1 MSNADMFLD
10 MARTAHVKGQTE
22 QALSL
27 IDRVLY
33 TEPNNQAAWLLL
45 AETTPDP
52 ARRTQ
57 AYERVV
63 AINPQTAAGKQAVAA
78 LQATPAPPATSAPP
92 AAPAVPADPRPPAN
106 ADSAAPKQPAVR
118 EGRWDCRYCG
128 SKGVRGRDIACPAC
142 GHVRDKEVRFYLPEE
157 ADEVLDA
164 ALLQRAKAGVDWLCA
179 FCGTSN
185 VATAEQCRQCGAS
198 KAESNQ
204 HQAEKT
210 YTLDQVPRSAKA
222 PKPTPAPAP
231 PPSKSGGCGSVV
243 AIAAVLLLFFV
254 GLGAWLLW
262 PRSSEMAI
270 TGYSWERT
278 IAIEEL
284 QTVTEEGWEIP
295 AGGRRLSERQAVYG
309 YNQVLTGYETRTR
322 NVSEQV
328 QVGTETYTCG
338 QRDLGNGFFEEV
350 QCDRPVYET
359 RTRSETY
366 EEPIYQAVPIM
377 RTSYTYEID
386 RWRVV
391 TTRRVGGSNRRA
403 EWPTLNLR
411 DNQRAGTRTEQYIVV
426 LEDGN
431 RRRYELEVSQAQWEA
446 LREGQRVEV
455 QTDAFGKPISIE

>member
-1 MSNADMFLD
+1 MFLE
-10 MARTAHVKGQTE
+10 MARTARDKGQTE

-63 AINPQTAAGKQAVAA
+63 VINPQTAAGKQAVAA
-78 LQATPAPPATSAPP
+78 LQVTPAAPTSAPATPAAPTSAP
-92 AAPAVPADPRPPAN
+92 APSTAQPE
-106 ADSAAPKQPAVR
+106 SGSKKPAVR

-128 SKGVRGRDIACPAC
+128 SQGIRGRDIACPAC

-164 ALLQRAKAGVDWLCA
+164 ALLQRAKSGVDWLCA

-198 KAESNQ
+198 KADSNQ
-204 HQAEKT
+204 HQAEQT
-210 YTLDQVPRSAKA
+210 YTLENVPRSAKA
-222 PKPTPAPAP
+222 PKPTPAPAPP

-262 PRSSEMAI
+262 PRSSEMAV
-270 TGYSWERT
+270 TGYRWERT

-284 QTVTEEGWEIP
+284 QTVTEEGWDVP

-328 QVGTETYTCG
+328 QVGTEAYPCG

-350 QCDRPVYET
+350 LCDRPIYET

-366 EEPIYQAVPIM
+366 EEPIYQSVPIM

-391 TTRRVGGSNRRA
+391 TTRRVGGTNRRA

-411 DNQRAGTRTEQYIVV
+411 DNQRAGARTEQYIVV